1 MTMHRRILLGLVT
14 LATTLAAP
22 LILAGDKPKTEA
34 EIIAA
39 LDTAYQAAVE
49 KNDWRGMDEIL
60 HRDFILVLSKGKVIS
75 RNELLEWAR
84 QPEIF
89 YDKQVEMPGT
99 QTVRIWGPETA
110 TVTALLW
117 LKGTWNNEK
126 KETFEYKLWFTDT
139 YVKTKDGWKYALGQA
154 SEHVPL

>member
-1 MTMHRRILLGLVT
+1 LLGLVT

-22 LILAGDKPKTEA
+22 LILAGDKPKTDA

>member
-22 LILAGDKPKTEA
+22 LILAGDKPKTDA

>member
-22 LILAGDKPKTEA
+22 LILAGDKPKTDA

-49 KNDWRGMDEIL
+49 NNDWRGMDEIL

>member
-22 LILAGDKPKTEA
+22 LILAGDKPETDA

-89 YDKQVEMPGT
+89 YDKQAEMPGT

>member
-1 MTMHRRILLGLVT
+1 MHNRLLLAFAS

-22 LILAGDKPKTEA
+22 LILAADKPKSDA

-49 KNDWRGMDEIL
+49 KNDWQGMDKIL
-60 HRDFILVLSKGKVIS
+60 HKDFILVLSKGKVVS
-75 RNELLEWAR
+75 RNELLDWAR

-89 YDKQVEMPGT
+89 YDKQVEVPGT
-99 QTVRIWGPETA
+99 QTVRMWGPETA

-126 KETFEYKLWFTDT
+126 KDTFEYKLWFTDT
-139 YVKTKDGWKYALGQA
+139 YVKTKAGWKYALGQA
-154 SEHVPL
+154 SEHVPE

>member
-1 MTMHRRILLGLVT
+1 MDSKILLGF
-14 LATTLAAP
+14 ATAAITLAAP
-22 LILAGDKPKTEA
+22 LIVAADKWNKDA
-34 EIIAA
+34 EIISA

-49 KNDWRGMDEIL
+49 KNDWQGMDKIL
-60 HRDFILVLSKGKVIS
+60 HKDFKLILSKGRVVS
-75 RNELLEWAR
+75 RDELLEWAR

-99 QTVRIWGPETA
+99 QTVRIFGPETA

-117 LKGTWNNEK
+117 LKGTWNNKDKEK
-126 KETFEYKLWFTDT
+126 FEYKLWFTDT

-154 SEHVPL
+154 SEHLP

>member
-1 MTMHRRILLGLVT
+1 VT

-22 LILAGDKPKTEA
+22 LILAGDKPKTDA

-99 QTVRIWGPETA
+99 QTVRIWCPETA

>member
-1 MTMHRRILLGLVT
+1 MNSKILLGI
-14 LATTLAAP
+14 ASIGITLAAP
-22 LILAGDKPKTEA
+22 LILAADKPKTDA

-39 LDTAYQAAVE
+39 IDTAYQAAVE
-49 KNDWRGMDEIL
+49 RNDWQAMDKIL
-60 HRDFILVLSKGKVIS
+60 HKDFTLILSKGKVVS
-75 RNELLEWAR
+75 RDELLEWAK

-99 QTVRIWGPETA
+99 QTVRMFGPETA

-126 KETFEYKLWFTDT
+126 KEKFEYKLWFTDT

-154 SEHVPL
+154 SEHLP